1 MTEDEGLQLQRFV
14 TGGSSRGD
22 CGSTTMFLK
31 RNTYL
36 LVCLLCSLSLWCK
49 SASAGSSFLSP
60 AQKPQGTVLPPEGR
74 KDDSYVVTH
83 LKKTAA
89 DAVVEPN
96 RGKSPRVGRQV
107 LEEPAQPTEDTHLRQ
122 VTAPFEIAVTMTTED
137 LEEYGV
143 MLQEFIQRLL
153 GNTEAAAA

>member
-1 MTEDEGLQLQRFV
+1 
-14 TGGSSRGD
+14 
-22 CGSTTMFLK
+22 MFLK

-36 LVCLLCSLSLWCK
+36 LVCLLCSLTLWCK

-60 AQKPQGTVLPPEGR
+60 AQKPQ
-74 KDDSYVVTH
+74 
-83 LKKTAA
+83 
-89 DAVVEPN
+89 N

-107 LEEPAQPTEDTHLRQ
+107 LEEPAQPTEDTHLR